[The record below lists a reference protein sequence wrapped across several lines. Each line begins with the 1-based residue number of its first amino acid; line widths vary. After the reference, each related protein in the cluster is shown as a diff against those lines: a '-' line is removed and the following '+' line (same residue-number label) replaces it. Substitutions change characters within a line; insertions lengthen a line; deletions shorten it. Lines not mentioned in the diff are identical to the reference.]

1 MKIKKKVKIPLLK
14 TIVSLYKKRGI
25 KNPTEAAKQYIKGFK
40 DSKKKSKF
48 SQISGKLKPWLCA
61 FII

>member
-40 DSKKKSKF
+40 NSKKIK
-48 SQISGKLKPWLCA
+48 I
-61 FII
+61 